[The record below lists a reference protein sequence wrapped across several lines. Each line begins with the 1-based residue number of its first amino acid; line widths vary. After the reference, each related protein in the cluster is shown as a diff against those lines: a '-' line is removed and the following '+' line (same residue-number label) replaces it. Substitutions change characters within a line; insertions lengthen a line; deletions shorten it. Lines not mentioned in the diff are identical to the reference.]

1 MVWAESGE
9 GVLEREELE
18 RILDFLRT
26 EAVSVEINARI
37 TDEEGKSVWDTES
50 RRVTVSGRSV
60 TVSLEG
66 DNIRILAH
74 IIPFI
79 NEDNSV
85 LIVAKGEV
93 WVETEEERE
102 TKYYSTMKS
111 LPVDAGES
119 VLFFPVGVAVDI
131 DKNVYTIEME
141 IQVNPYRVD

>member
-1 MVWAESGE
+1 M
-9 GVLEREELE
+9 
-18 RILDFLRT
+18 
-26 EAVSVEINARI
+26 EINARI
-37 TDEEGKSVWDTES
+37 TDEQGKSVWNTES

-93 WVETEEERE
+93 WVKTEEEKE
-102 TKYYSTMKS
+102 TQYYSTMKS
-111 LPVDAGES
+111 LPVEAGES

-141 IQVNPYRVD
+141 IQVNPYKVD